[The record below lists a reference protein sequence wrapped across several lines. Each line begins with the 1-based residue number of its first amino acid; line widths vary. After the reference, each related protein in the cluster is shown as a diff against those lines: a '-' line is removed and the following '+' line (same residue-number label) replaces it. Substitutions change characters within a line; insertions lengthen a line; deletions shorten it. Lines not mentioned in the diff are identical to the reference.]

1 MQSYMES
8 QIVWEGIE
16 EYLTEH
22 IPKKPAL
29 VFLNCVRNPK
39 IPPMSSVNQDLFYLK
54 NGNSGAMK
62 YVPSLYK
69 IHDFTFLK
77 NDLEEL
83 NTRWVKKTIKTFNL
97 YARYVVDHWK
107 NPWAQQGH
115 IRRKLK
121 KRDNP
126 EKVYSKK
133 KIVDVVRVKFDQGYG
148 FANGNIKD
156 YRQIGL
162 LKSLTLFIRSCVYW
176 ERVYYYQLDM
186 ESYQQK
192 VNLTALTL
200 VFPGIEEEKLL
211 TITSDLVVDLIYEN
225 SKQEKRVMIIKEI
238 PKFCNVTLKRVLE
251 KIKKF
256 NFDVKHGYADL
267 DLSKEDSEYMMFYKE
282 YIQERLRHRRW
293 ESYVNGRPLELRR
306 EHPK

>member
-1 MQSYMES
+1 MES
-8 QIVWEGIE
+8 QIVWESIE
-16 EYLTEH
+16 EDLTEH

-29 VFLNCVRNPK
+29 VFLNCVRNPN

-62 YVPSLYK
+62 YVPSLHK
-69 IHDFTFLK
+69 IPDFTFPK
-77 NDLEEL
+77 NNLEEL
-83 NTRWVKKTIKTFNL
+83 NTR
-97 YARYVVDHWK
+97 
-107 NPWAQQGH
+107 WAQQGH
-115 IRRKLK
+115 IRRQLK
-121 KRDNP
+121 KRDDP

-148 FANGNIKD
+148 QEYIEEIVIKRADGEYSEFKESD
-156 YRQIGL
+156 YKYLHKNDIEDMYL
-162 LKSLTLFIRSCVYW
+162 I
-176 ERVYYYQLDM
+176 VYYYQLDM

-192 VNLTALTL
+192 VNLTAPTL
-200 VFPGIEEEKLL
+200 AFPGIEEEKIL

-256 NFDVKHGYADL
+256 NFNVKHGYADL
-267 DLSKEDSEYMMFYKE
+267 DLSKEDTEHLMFYKE
-282 YIQERLRHRRW
+282 YIQERLRHRHW

-306 EHPK
+306 ERPK